1 MEFAT
6 IIAVLAFCIAMTALW
21 LVSDVIKK
29 VEGQNEKFVKAHISV
44 LREEMREMDKNVHKV
59 AHAIATSTTQ
69 SADLDGRLNDHTKLL
84 DGLKSRTAEVSQH
97 LQDLDNSIPQRFRA
111 RVAAKDEK
119 AKPKPSIQ

>member
-6 IIAVLAFCIAMTALW
+6 IIAVLAFGVAMIALW

-59 AHAIATSTTQ
+59 ARAVAVTATQ
-69 SADLDGRLNDHTKLL
+69 VEGLDGRLNDHTKLL
-84 DGLKSRTAEVSQH
+84 DGYKSRFAELSQQ

-111 RVAAKDEK
+111 RVAAKEEK
-119 AKPKPSIQ
+119 PKAKPSIQ